1 MNGSRRF
8 IDDAALL
15 AIALGALALR
25 IAPLLRAGGP
35 LAWVVDYDEGVYF
48 SASALLL
55 RGVLP
60 YRDFVFVHPPG
71 LLYVVA
77 ITSWF
82 HDPARAFAAM
92 RIAAALI
99 GAVSTFLVGR
109 ITLRAA
115 GLPGAIAAAALYA
128 TFPEAVTAE
137 RGPFLEM
144 ALNLACLAGAAA
156 WLRRKPFPAGLALG
170 AACAVKVFG
179 GIWIVAALVSG
190 SRRDLPRLLGGAIVA
205 GVVLV
210 APLFLVAPHAF
221 IEQTLLF
228 HIIRPPDGIVARAAR
243 VPEILAGG
251 HVVATI
257 LAAIGLPSALRLQ
270 AARFFAVA
278 TILTAASF
286 LASASYWSQYNAHL
300 AASECVLAG
309 IGAAALLRR
318 LDQRAA
324 VAVALLVAVP
334 SLRQSVLASRG
345 RAPELP
351 AVAATIREN
360 VPPGAPLFT
369 FEPQWSL
376 AAGRL
381 PMIADSYGTMLLD
394 AMRGG
399 AKFPDAAAAFQ
410 SPGPQTQIRA
420 ALAASRFAILGWR
433 GKWQMNADSRA
444 WFASRFVCDT
454 PAAGDLCL
462 WEKAGPLQ
470 RTAIVFGD
478 GWYGEEGLPP
488 QTWRWMAGRSVT
500 ALPRIAGPAH
510 LELALEIPRENL
522 PATIAIE
529 LDGRI
534 LDRFTTTKTDEV
546 RAYDAEGTN
555 LVLTTDRTVSPPHD
569 ARKLGLRL
577 DRIIWRAKR
586 E

>member
-8 IDDAALL
+8 IGDAALL

-25 IAPLLRAGGP
+25 LAPLLRAGGP

-48 SASALLL
+48 SASVMLL

-60 YRDFVFVHPPG
+60 YHDFVFVHPPG
-71 LLYVVA
+71 LLYVAA

-92 RIAAALI
+92 RIAAAFI
-99 GAVSTFLVGR
+99 GAISTFLAGR

-115 GLPGAIAAAALYA
+115 GLTGAIAAAALYA
-128 TFPEAVTAE
+128 TYPEAVTAE

-156 WLRRKPFPAGLALG
+156 WLRAKPFLAGLALG

-179 GIWIVAALVSG
+179 GIWIIAALVSG
-190 SRRDLPRLLGGAIVA
+190 SRRDIPRLLGGAIVA

-221 IEQTLLF
+221 VEQTLLF
-228 HIIRPPDGIVARAAR
+228 HATRPPDGIVARAAR
-243 VPEILAGG
+243 LPEILAGG

-257 LAAIGLPSALRLQ
+257 LAAVGLLSILRLQ

-278 TILTAASF
+278 AVLTAASF

-309 IGAAALLRR
+309 IGAAALLRFR
-318 LDQRAA
+318 GAA
-324 VAVALLVAVP
+324 LVALLVAVP
-334 SLRQSVLASRG
+334 SLRQSILASRG

-351 AVAATIREN
+351 AVAATIRDF
-360 VPPGAPLFT
+360 VPADAPLFT

-381 PMIADSYGTMLLD
+381 PMIPDTYGTMLLE
-394 AMRGG
+394 ATRGG
-399 AKFPDAAAAFQ
+399 AKFPDTAAAFQ
-410 SPGPQTQIRA
+410 SPAPQTQLRA
-420 ALAASRFAILGWR
+420 RLAAARFAILGWR
-433 GKWQMNADSRA
+433 GNWQMNAASRA
-444 WFASRFVCDT
+444 WFASQFVCDT
-454 PAAGDLCL
+454 PAAGALCL

-478 GWYGEEGLPP
+478 GWYAEEGLPP
-488 QTWRWMAGRSVT
+488 QTWRWMGARSVT
-500 ALPRIAGPAH
+500 TLPKIAGRAH
-510 LELALEIPRENL
+510 LELAIEIPRENL

-529 LDGRI
+529 LDGRL
-534 LDRFTTTKTDEV
+534 LDRFTTTKTEEV

-555 LVLTTDRTVSPPHD
+555 LVLTTDRTVSPPND
-569 ARKLGLRL
+569 ARKLGVRL
-577 DRIIWRAKR
+577 DRIIWRR
-586 E
+586 R